1 MLGNDAQGGQTVNIT
16 LPYASFDLQLT
27 QFYPGIN
34 QTTQYFPLRRAA
46 NDTQHTLG
54 RTFLQESYI
63 TVDYERL
70 NFSVSS
76 AVFHNNVPQQIIP
89 ILSINST
96 NSTGPGNNI
105 TKMPSPP
112 THKLGAGATAGII
125 IAAIAV
131 CTLITGAFTFWFL
144 RRRKLRNAT
153 NDDASSDRVEVD
165 GTSTPSAV
173 ELYDANG
180 KKFSPELQG
189 SDPNLALDEKT
200 GRLQLEMRGSQ
211 GGVEMPASQG
221 AVEMAGSHG
230 GAEMDGNHGAAEMAA
245 PEMYELP
252 ADYGDRG
259 LSVERHETRS
269 TRSGSTPRSGRRT
282 RPFSF
287 LRGQG

>member
-1 MLGNDAQGGQTVNIT
+1 MNIT

-46 NDTQHTLG
+46 NDNQYTLG

-63 TVDYERL
+63 IVDYERL

-76 AVFHNNVPQQIIP
+76 AVFRNNVPQQLIP
-89 ILSINST
+89 ILSVNNT

-105 TKMPSPP
+105 TKIPPPP
-112 THKLGAGATAGII
+112 TPKLGAGATAGII

-131 CTLITGAFTFWFL
+131 CALIIGAFTFWFL
-144 RRRKLRNAT
+144 CRRKLRNAK

-165 GTSTPSAV
+165 GTGSPSAV

-189 SDPNLALDEKT
+189 SDPNLALDEET
-200 GRLQLEMRGSQ
+200 GRPKLEMHGSQ

-221 AVEMAGSHG
+221 AVEMAGSHA
-230 GAEMDGNHGAAEMAA
+230 GAEMEGSHGAAEMAA
-245 PEMYELP
+245 PEVYELP
-252 ADYGDRG
+252 ADYGGRE
-259 LSVERHETRS
+259 LSAERKGARP
-269 TRSGSTPRSGRRT
+269 TRSGSTPRSGRGI